1 MAAAMAAETLMPNT
15 VFFSWQ
21 ADTPTREGR
30 NFIARALETAVKRL
44 VADTAI
50 ESAVRELIVDSDTQN
65 IGGQPPIV
73 ETIFR
78 KIDAASVFVPDLTFV
93 GTRRDGRP
101 TPNPNVLIEYG
112 WALKS
117 LTYYLIIPVMNTAFG
132 EPTAETMP
140 FNVAHLRRPICF
152 HCAADLNDGER
163 KAVRD
168 KLAKD
173 LEAAIRTVL
182 RLTSLSSGSLNPLLR
197 RSSWL
202 NSQRMAAGASEPAT
216 NRLVWFVSTLDRL
229 VNYDWPTRRFVGSE

>member
-1 MAAAMAAETLMPNT
+1 VLDGRRDGGRDPN
-15 VFFSWQ
+15 
-21 ADTPTREGR
+21 A
-30 NFIARALETAVKRL
+30 
-44 VADTAI
+44 
-50 ESAVRELIVDSDTQN
+50 
-65 IGGQPPIV
+65 
-73 ETIFR
+73 TIFR

-173 LEAAIRTVL
+173 LEAAIRTVFE
-182 RLTSLSSGSLNPLLR
+182 TDEFK
-197 RSSWL
+197 
-202 NSQRMAAGASEPAT
+202 QRQPKPTPPPEFVAKQPADGRGRFRARNEPIGLVREYAG
-216 NRLVWFVSTLDRL
+216 RL
-229 VNYDWPTRRFVGSE
+229 VNYDWSTRRFVGSE